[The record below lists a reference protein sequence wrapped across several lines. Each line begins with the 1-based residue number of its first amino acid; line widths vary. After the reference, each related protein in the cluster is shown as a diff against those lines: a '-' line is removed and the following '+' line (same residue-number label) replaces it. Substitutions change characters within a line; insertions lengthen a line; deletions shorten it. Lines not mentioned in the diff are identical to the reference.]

1 MPRVD
6 LTLKIT
12 VDLADFDCN
21 TAEELQ
27 ELIEDSESI
36 TLEIVDVTGE
46 TLSAEMDILA
56 VEED

>member
-1 MPRVD
+1 MTRVD
-6 LTLKIT
+6 LTLKVT
-12 VDLADFDCN
+12 VDLADFECN
-21 TAEELQ
+21 TSDEFL